1 MGPPLQAMSEWIPV
15 CGSAAGLKYGK
26 VGGLAEIRHSCLK
39 TENLA
44 CSEEGAAANRESFE
58 KYHSV
63 I

>member
-1 MGPPLQAMSEWIPV
+1 MV
-15 CGSAAGLKYGK
+15 